1 MAQFDYY
8 IFYMSIKEKQDKNL
22 TCKIQ
27 SVDYLTR
34 DIVRV
39 FLKIQKNGLLQYF
52 PGQYIKLK
60 HSNLPS
66 RLFSIANYTSPNV
79 GLLELHIRLI
89 DGGFTQKLFGE
100 LGEDL
105 SLQIEGPKGNCYLK
119 KVSKRPIILV
129 AGSTG
134 FGPIKSIVEYLIE
147 TGVDKQIY
155 IYWGVRYEVDLY
167 MDLPQ
172 WWAVEYDN
180 IHYIPVLSDS
190 NDIAWKGRTGP
201 VHKSVEDDFDTL
213 IDYEVYTFGP
223 SVMVKSLVHT
233 LSDRGL
239 TQNNFFSDF
248 PEFND
253 LLENLTK

>member
-1 MAQFDYY
+1 MF
-8 IFYMSIKEKQDKNL
+8 IKENQDKKL

-27 SVDYLTR
+27 SVDYLTH

-52 PGQYIKLK
+52 PGQYINLK

-66 RLFSIANYTSPNV
+66 RHFSIANYTSSNV
-79 GLLELHIRLI
+79 GLLELHVRLI
-89 DGGFTQKLFGE
+89 DGGFTQKLFCE
-100 LGEDL
+100 LGEGL

-119 KVSKRPIILV
+119 QVSNKPIILV

-134 FGPIKSIVEYLIE
+134 FGPVKSIVEYLIE

-155 IYWGVRYEVDLY
+155 IYWGVKDEVDLY

-172 WWAVEYDN
+172 RWAAEYDN

-190 NDIAWKGRTGP
+190 NDSTWKGRTGP
-201 VHKSVEDDFDTL
+201 VHKSVANDFYTL
-213 IDYEVYTFGP
+213 IDYKVYTFGP
-223 SVMVKSLVHT
+223 PVMVKSLVHA
-233 LSDRGL
+233 LSDKGL
-239 TQNNFFSDF
+239 IQDNFFSDF

-253 LLENLTK
+253 LFENSAQKIMIIDNSA

>member
-1 MAQFDYY
+1 
-8 IFYMSIKEKQDKNL
+8 MSIKENLSKRL

-27 SVDYLTR
+27 SVDYLTS

-39 FLKIQKNGLLQYF
+39 FLKIQKNGLLQFF
-52 PGQYIKLK
+52 PGQHINLK
-60 HSNLPS
+60 HPNFPS
-66 RLFSIANYTSPNV
+66 RPFSIANYTSPNI

-89 DGGFTQKLFGE
+89 DGGSTQNMFSE
-100 LGEDL
+100 LGEGL
-105 SLQIEGPKGNCYLK
+105 TFQIEGPKGNCYLK
-119 KVSKRPIILV
+119 QVNKKPIILV

-155 IYWGVRYEVDLY
+155 IYWGVRDEVDLY

-172 WWAVEYDN
+172 RWAAEYDN

-190 NDIAWKGRTGP
+190 NDAAWKGRTGP
-201 VHKSVEDDFDTL
+201 VHKSVANDFDTL
-213 IDYEVYTFGP
+213 IDYKVYTFGP
-223 SVMVKSLVHT
+223 PVMVKSLVHA
-233 LSDRGL
+233 LSNKGL
-239 TQNNFFSDF
+239 IQDNFFSDF

-253 LLENLTK
+253 LFENSAQNIMIIDNHA